1 MIKTTLKIDG
11 MMCGICES
19 HVNDCIRS
27 QFNVKKVTS
36 SHSKGETVIIS
47 EAPLDSEKLKE
58 AIAET
63 GYKVLDV
70 KSESHEEKGGL
81 FGIFKK

>member
-1 MIKTTLKIDG
+1 MA
-11 MMCGICES
+11 
-19 HVNDCIRS
+19 
-27 QFNVKKVTS
+27 VTDI
-36 SHSKGETVIIS
+36 GF
-47 EAPLDSEKLKE
+47 AE
-58 AIAET
+58 AIAKKLAEGDERFAET